1 MQLKRL
7 LAFLSLSLCWLSTAT
22 ATVVEPLDLATL
34 AAESS
39 HVVHGRVGHV
49 YTVPERGPR
58 GEIYTQAEIS
68 VVQYIIGDGPSQLVV
83 QQLGGQLGEWRMV
96 LSGNA
101 EFRPG
106 AEVVVFLDADPERGL
121 HYVVGLAQGLFTVDR
136 SGAYPNLT
144 RDLTGLSFYLA
155 EPVPYRPVE
164 IELELGRLIHLVR
177 PTVTGPDG
185 SNGFGGELR

>member
-1 MQLKRL
+1 MHSKRL
-7 LAFLSLSLCWLSTAT
+7 LGLLAFISISLCWLKTAT

-68 VVQYIIGDGPSQLVV
+68 VVQYIIGDGPSELVV

-106 AEVVVFLDADPERGL
+106 AEVVVFLDADPERAL
-121 HYVVGLAQGLFTVDR
+121 HYVSGSLRVYSMWIETVLIQILHET
-136 SGAYPNLT
+136 SPVSASISQSLYHVVLSKSNL
-144 RDLTGLSFYLA
+144 S
-155 EPVPYRPVE
+155 
-164 IELELGRLIHLVR
+164 LV
-177 PTVTGPDG
+177 D
-185 SNGFGGELR
+185 

>member
-1 MQLKRL
+1 MLK
-7 LAFLSLSLCWLSTAT
+7 
-22 ATVVEPLDLATL
+22 PLDLATL

-58 GEIYTQAEIS
+58 GGYTQAEIS

-106 AEVVVFLDADPERGL
+106 AEVVVF
-121 HYVVGLAQGLFTVDR
+121 
-136 SGAYPNLT
+136 SMLT
-144 RDLTGLSFYLA
+144 RRGDSITSSGLLRVYSMWIEAVLIQILH
-155 EPVPYRPVE
+155 ETSPVSASISQSLSRIV
-164 IELELGRLIHLVR
+164 L
-177 PTVTGPDG
+177 
-185 SNGFGGELR
+185 